1 MKRLLLIVAG
11 ILFVL
16 MIAVGAVLY
25 WKYNTALT
33 QTLQITDEQ
42 TINVPKGASPNMMF
56 NLLEEKGIVKD
67 ATFLRLY
74 WRLEN
79 KGRSIHAGEYLL
91 KPEMTIQNLI
101 KVWLSGD
108 VILHRVTLV
117 DGWNFKQVRAAL
129 SKQGALQQTITGMS
143 DNEVMQA
150 LNDDKNVH
158 PEGQFF
164 ADTYTF
170 MKDDTDLSILR
181 QAHKQLMSELD
192 KEWTHKADNL
202 PYENPYQALI
212 MASIIEKETGVAD
225 ERPMIAGVFVR
236 RLEKNMLLQTDPT
249 VIYGMGD
256 SYKGRITRADLKQAT
271 PYNTYVIS
279 GLPPT
284 PIAIVSQ
291 KAIHAALHPA
301 DGEFLYFVAKGDG
314 SHEFSKN
321 LIDHQKAVRKYQ
333 LKRRAD
339 YRSSP
344 APSSAN

>member
-1 MKRLLLIVAG
+1 MKRLLLILISA
-11 ILFVL
+11 LFVL
-16 MIAVGAVLY
+16 IIAVGGVVY
-25 WKYNTALT
+25 WKYNTALN
-33 QTLQITDEQ
+33 QTLQITSEQ
-42 TINVPKGASPNMMF
+42 SINVPKGATPNMMF
-56 NLLEEKGIVKD
+56 NVLEEKGIIND
-67 ATFLRLY
+67 AFFLRLY

-79 KGRSIHAGEYLL
+79 KGKSIHAGEYLL
-91 KPEMTIQNLI
+91 KPGMTIQSVVDI
-101 KVWLSGD
+101 WLRGD

-129 SKQGALQQTITGMS
+129 AKQDTLEHTITDMS
-143 DNEVMQA
+143 DQDIMQA
-150 LNDDKNVH
+150 LDEKDLH

-164 ADTYTF
+164 ADTYTY
-170 MKDDTDLSILR
+170 MKGDTDLTILR
-181 QAHKQLMSELD
+181 QAHKRLLTELD
-192 KEWTHKADNL
+192 EEWAYKADDL
-202 PYENPYQALI
+202 PYENAYQALI
-212 MASIIEKETGVAD
+212 MASIIEKETGVPD

-256 SYKGRITRADLKQAT
+256 RYNGRITRADLKQAT

-284 PIAIVSQ
+284 PIAIVG
-291 KAIHAALHPA
+291 KEAIHAALHPA
-301 DGEFLYFVAKGDG
+301 DGDYLYFVAKGDG

-321 LIDHQKAVRKYQ
+321 LIDHQKAVREYQ

-344 APSSAN
+344 APSTAN